1 MERRWKEGL
10 MAGEKRSGRAR
21 RKALYRKIY
30 IMVDFEGI
38 AGFLEWDDYDENSPK
53 RHRLRTFLSNETNA
67 AVTACFES
75 GAEEVIV
82 WDSHGPFGNC
92 NNIYLEMLH
101 PDVQVIQGNKG
112 LPSFY
117 PMLNTGF
124 DAAMYIG
131 MHAME
136 GTPHAVVPHTKTVL
150 NGHELGEGGMFL
162 AMCSYLRVPV
172 LFISGDAAAI
182 DQVLALAPQ
191 IEHVKTKWAFGPY
204 AARTRTPAKS
214 CELIAAGVK
223 KALSRK
229 AKVPSWDIRPP
240 YVFED
245 GRRRVEG
252 ENLWEL
258 YHKEWRAGAKWG
270 DQDVEPQRSQV
281 MELRKNRPVRYN

>member
-1 MERRWKEGL
+1 MI
-10 MAGEKRSGRAR
+10 
-21 RKALYRKIY
+21 YRKIY

-38 AGFLEWDDYDENSPK
+38 AGFLEWDDYDEASPK
-53 RHRLRTFLSNETNA
+53 RHRLRTFLSNEVNA
-67 AVTACFES
+67 AATACFES
-75 GAEEVIV
+75 GAEEVLV
-82 WDSHGPFGNC
+82 WDSHGPSGNC
-92 NNIYLEMLH
+92 NNIYLELLH

-117 PMLNTGF
+117 PMLDGTF
-124 DAAMYIG
+124 DAGMYIG

-136 GTPHAVVPHTKTVL
+136 GTPRAIVPHTKVVL

-172 LFISGDAAAI
+172 VFISGDAAAI
-182 DQVLALAPQ
+182 DQILALAPG

-223 KALSRK
+223 KALSRR
-229 AKVPSWDIRPP
+229 AENPTWDIRPP
-240 YVFED
+240 YVFKVRD
-245 GRRRVEG
+245 GEIKG
-252 ENLWEL
+252 DDLWDL
-258 YHKEWRAGAKWG
+258 YNNRLLAGVKWS

-281 MELRKNRPVRYN
+281 RELRKNRPVRYN